1 MPSRRRRPF
10 VELAPSELSVLR
22 AGEPVLFLDRFDGP
36 ALRRELAGAGVLQGL
51 AERGY
56 PDVVLRTD
64 LVAGEHRLRVAPRQ
78 GKAGLVELRVAEA
91 GRLVDEPPLRQG
103 GLEILSFLAVHWLA
117 LQDPRARFTRERPR
131 LPGQRYPG
139 LGLGRRL
146 YALLLGWAASWG
158 KDGLLAFPEY
168 FHNAWLYA
176 APRQRAGAEGPPLP
190 PFRFLSPERQ
200 GLFEAL
206 ARDFA
211 HQPLAAAS
219 AALAA
224 GRVREAGSG
233 EPVRWEAAE
242 LVVPLTT
249 GLRAYLDSRDYR
261 RAADAARDAVR
272 FTLA

>member
-10 VELAPSELSVLR
+10 VELAPSELSLLR
-22 AGEPVLFLDRFDGP
+22 AGDAVLFLDRFDGP

-56 PDVVLRTD
+56 SDVVLGTS
-64 LVAGEHRLRVAPRQ
+64 LVSGEHRLRITPRHR
-78 GKAGLVELRVAEA
+78 RVS
-91 GRLVDEPPLRQG
+91 LVDLRLAEGGQQSDEPALRRR
-103 GLEILSFLAVHWLA
+103 GLEIVSFLAVHWLA

-146 YALLLGWAASWG
+146 FALLLGWAASWG
-158 KDGLLAFPEY
+158 KDGLVAFPEY

-176 APRQRAGAEGPPLP
+176 APRQRPAGADAPPLP
-190 PFRFLSPERQ
+190 LFRFLSPDRQ
-200 GLFEAL
+200 GRFEAL
-206 ARDFA
+206 ARDLA

-224 GRVREAGSG
+224 GRVRQAGSG
-233 EPVRWEAAE
+233 EPARWEAAE
-242 LVVPLTT
+242 LVVPLTP
-249 GLRAYLDSRDYR
+249 GLRAYLDSLDYR
-261 RAADAARDAVR
+261 RAADAGVA
-272 FTLA
+272 